1 MKNHPAPANSDLD
14 LGGVVQ
20 RRPDAVE
27 AWFTT
32 YADPVY
38 TFIYYRVG
46 KDPEIAA
53 DVTQDTFTTALD
65 KIAEYQ
71 QERGEM
77 LPWLTYVARNCIRKT
92 RRRQARYTMAED
104 LWERI
109 DQRLIS
115 AFSALAE
122 EPLPDE
128 VLLRQET
135 AELVRMALSNL
146 PCRYQRALEQRYY
159 QQQTVKEIAA
169 SEGITEGAVKSL
181 LHRARAAFQVAFT
194 TIAETISE
202 SHSAAGGLV

>member
-1 MKNHPAPANSDLD
+1 MKNHAALASPDLD
-14 LGGVVQ
+14 LSGVVQ
-20 RRPDAVE
+20 RRVDAVE

-46 KDPEIAA
+46 KNPDIAA
-53 DVTQDTFTTALD
+53 DITQDTFATAFE
-65 KIAEYQ
+65 KIAEYD
-71 QERGEM
+71 ENRGEM
-77 LPWLTYVARNCIRKT
+77 LPWLTYIARNCIRKT
-92 RRRQARYTMAED
+92 RRRQARYSTADD
-104 LWERI
+104 LWEQV

-128 VLLRQET
+128 VLQRQET

-159 QQQTVKEIAA
+159 QQHSLKEIAA
-169 SEGITEGAVKSL
+169 TEGLTEGAVKSL
-181 LHRARAAFQVAFT
+181 LHRARAAFQAAFT